1 VPGKQALGKIVSQS
15 ELILHR
21 AEWKRNG
28 LQMVCAPG
36 SFDLLHPGHVRLLE
50 RARSLGDVLVVAVR
64 SDASLRAAASREPSR
79 APARAPGLASGSS
92 ASVAPERPVTPASE
106 RAEILAALASVDYV
120 VEFDEP
126 LRIFLAQLS
135 PDVFVHG
142 GPSPIA
148 HFAATSE
155 AAAAASPTFKTVS
168 FPLEPGFSTYH
179 LIERI
184 KQLNA

>member
-1 VPGKQALGKIVSQS
+1 VPGKQALGKVVSQS
-15 ELILHR
+15 ELILHCG
-21 AEWKRNG
+21 EWKRNG

-64 SDASLRAAASREPSR
+64 SDASLRAVPT
-79 APARAPGLASGSS
+79 PKARAASGSA
-92 ASVAPERPVTPASE
+92 ASPTPERPITPAHE
-106 RAEILAALASVDYV
+106 RAEILASLAAVDYV

-126 LRIFLAQLS
+126 LRIFLDQLA

-142 GPSPIA
+142 GPSPIV
-148 HFAATSE
+148 E
-155 AAAAASPTFKTVS
+155 AREPADAASPAFKTVS
-168 FPLEPGFSTYH
+168 FPLEPGFSTDH

>member
-1 VPGKQALGKIVSQS
+1 LQS

-64 SDASLRAAASREPSR
+64 SDASLRAAPSGQPGR
-79 APARAPGLASGSS
+79 APSVTSGIS
-92 ASVAPERPVTPASE
+92 ASAAPERPVTPASE

-126 LRIFLAQLS
+126 LRIFLGQLS

-148 HFAATSE
+148 HFAATPE

-168 FPLEPGFSTYH
+168 FPLEPGFSTDH

>member
-1 VPGKQALGKIVSQS
+1 MPGKQALGKIVSQS

-21 AEWKRNG
+21 GEWKRNG
-28 LQMVCAPG
+28 LQVVCAPG

-64 SDASLRAAASREPSR
+64 SDASLRAASSHESAC
-79 APARAPGLASGSS
+79 APAGTSGLASGHLAS
-92 ASVAPERPVTPASE
+92 AATTERPITPAHE
-106 RAEILAALASVDYV
+106 RAEILASLAAVDYV

-126 LRIFLAQLS
+126 LRVFLDQLA

-142 GPSPIA
+142 GPSPIV
-148 HFAATSE
+148 E
-155 AAAAASPTFKTVS
+155 AREPADAASPAFKTVS
-168 FPLEPGFSTYH
+168 FPLEPGFSTDH

>member
-1 VPGKQALGKIVSQS
+1 MGKIVSQS

-21 AEWKRNG
+21 GEWKRNG
-28 LQMVCAPG
+28 LQVVCAPG

-64 SDASLRAAASREPSR
+64 SDASLRAAIR
-79 APARAPGLASGSS
+79 APARAPSS
-92 ASVAPERPVTPASE
+92 ARGPAAAISASAATAERPITPASE
-106 RAEILAALASVDYV
+106 RAEILAALASVDYA

-126 LRIFLAQLS
+126 LRVFLGQLS
-135 PDVFVHG
+135 PDVVVHG
-142 GPSPIA
+142 GPTPIA
-148 HFAATSE
+148 NFAADPE

-168 FPLEPGFSTYH
+168 FPLEPGFSTDH